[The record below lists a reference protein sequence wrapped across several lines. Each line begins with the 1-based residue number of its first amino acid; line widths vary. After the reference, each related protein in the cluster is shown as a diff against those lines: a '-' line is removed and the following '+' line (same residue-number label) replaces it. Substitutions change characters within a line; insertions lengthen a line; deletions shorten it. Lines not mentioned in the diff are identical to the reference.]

1 VSRHDK
7 QVEDHESAKDPWP
20 DIWVVGPDEADNRRF
35 GRLLESLRW
44 KARLSRAEAAQ
55 KIGLSSEYLRLIEVG
70 KRAPA
75 LGQMR
80 KVLDVY
86 GADGE
91 VEKVYPEGYRQ
102 DLIVLD
108 PLNGE
113 PVVVEFTSRIREAR
127 RKALGGPPDED
138 EHTSQTDGRTT
149 EIGRVVLL
157 LTRADDDTLKKVR
170 ELLERAGSGALAE

>member
-1 VSRHDK
+1 MSGLDE
-7 QVEDHESAKDPWP
+7 QPEDP
-20 DIWVVGPDEADNRRF
+20 DAIGEPSPCSWVVGPGQADNTRF
-35 GRLLESLRW
+35 GKLLESLRW
-44 KARLSRAEAAQ
+44 KAGLSRADAAARL
-55 KIGLSSEYLRLIEVG
+55 GLSSEYLRLIEVG

-91 VEKVYPEGYRQ
+91 VEKLSSEGYRQ

-108 PLNGE
+108 PLDGE

-127 RKALGGPPDED
+127 RKALGGPPDADD
-138 EHTSQTDGRTT
+138 EPSQSEGRAA

-157 LTRADDDTLKKVR
+157 LAQADDDTLRKVR
-170 ELLERAGSGALAE
+170 ELLEHAD